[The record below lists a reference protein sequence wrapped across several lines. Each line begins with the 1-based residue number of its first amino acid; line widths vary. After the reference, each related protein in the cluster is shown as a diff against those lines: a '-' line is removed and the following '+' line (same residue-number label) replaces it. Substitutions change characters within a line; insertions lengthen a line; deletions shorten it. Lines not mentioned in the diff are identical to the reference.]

1 VTKITLAAVL
11 LAAPLA
17 ARADV
22 GLRVGAEA
30 SIAYHDGSGTHA
42 ITDNWPLGAD
52 LMLSYWL
59 PTSLISIDAELAE
72 QFYASPPAG
81 FPSRIGTVFRP
92 GVRVSP
98 PVLPIYVRGAIP
110 INVETNCPSIAGV
123 TVTCSRETFDLRLG
137 AGITIPLVLFKI
149 YVEGDA
155 DFPLGGGTNAPS
167 AFSNWNLVLNGGL
180 DFRF

>member
-1 VTKITLAAVL
+1 MTKITLATVL

-17 ARADV
+17 ARADI
-22 GLRVGAEA
+22 GLRVGGEA
-30 SIAYHDGSGTHA
+30 SIAYHNDAGTHVV
-42 ITDNWPLGAD
+42 TDNWPVGLD

-59 PTSLISIDAELAE
+59 PTSLISIDAELGE
-72 QFYASPPAG
+72 QWLLKD
-81 FPSRIGTVFRP
+81 PSMRIGTVFRP
-92 GVRVSP
+92 GIRVSP
-98 PVLPIYVRGAIP
+98 PVLPIYLRGAIP
-110 INVETNCPSIAGV
+110 INVETNTPACPAGAI
-123 TVTCSRETFDLRLG
+123 CSGRETFDLRLG

-149 YVEGDA
+149 YIEGDA